1 MSKPERQHFI
11 PKSYLNNFGIEE
23 GDKCFIHGK
32 RKNSDEIKRLS
43 TKDICLER
51 NLYTIPTN
59 DETKKFDIEHFYANN
74 VDNKFSFL
82 YDFLTN
88 RENDYIDFETRL
100 KIISTSLSL
109 YFRTPKFL
117 NIQNKIFE
125 NIVKDLFENP
135 EIENLEINLF
145 GEKTSITRK
154 EAEDLIKEKKES
166 NRIKFL
172 FQHLISYEK
181 FVQSK
186 LLDTIWVYHV
196 YDETEL
202 ITCDNPVIIRP
213 NADPTKPNFDFIEYE
228 NIEIDPFNPTNIIYL
243 PINNKTLLAILPK
256 IDIKPNEYI
265 RRLEIGKIDVL
276 MYNSDIQKYSEDW
289 ILGSKESIE
298 NHLKDQLEYNVE
310 NEENLKLV
318 NDYQDKVIQLNEMT
332 ILMEKH
338 GVKSPIV
345 LDKIEQMK
353 KQKHISEDKNFQN
366 IVKAIETNKK

>member
-172 FQHLISYEK
+172 FQHLI
-181 FVQSK
+181 
-186 LLDTIWVYHV
+186 
-196 YDETEL
+196 
-202 ITCDNPVIIRP
+202 
-213 NADPTKPNFDFIEYE
+213 
-228 NIEIDPFNPTNIIYL
+228 
-243 PINNKTLLAILPK
+243 
-256 IDIKPNEYI
+256 
-265 RRLEIGKIDVL
+265 
-276 MYNSDIQKYSEDW
+276 
-289 ILGSKESIE
+289 
-298 NHLKDQLEYNVE
+298 
-310 NEENLKLV
+310 
-318 NDYQDKVIQLNEMT
+318 
-332 ILMEKH
+332 
-338 GVKSPIV
+338 
-345 LDKIEQMK
+345 
-353 KQKHISEDKNFQN
+353 
-366 IVKAIETNKK
+366 